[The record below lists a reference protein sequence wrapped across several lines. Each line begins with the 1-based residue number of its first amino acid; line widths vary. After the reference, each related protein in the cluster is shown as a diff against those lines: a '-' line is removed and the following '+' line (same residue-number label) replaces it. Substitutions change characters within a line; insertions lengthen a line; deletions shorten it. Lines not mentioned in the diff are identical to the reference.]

1 MEEEVMMLLEEA
13 KEKFDKALEH
23 LKNELVRIRAGKA
36 DIHILDGIVVDYY
49 GNKTPLNQVS
59 NINTPDVR
67 TIAIQPWEKS
77 MIPVIEKAIM
87 EANLGLNP
95 ENNGE
100 LIRIFIPPLTEER
113 RKELVKQVKHEGEQT
128 KIGIRNVRREI
139 LEELKKMKK
148 EGLSEDFE
156 KMKEEELENMVK
168 DYIEKVEE
176 MLEKK
181 EKDIMTV

>member
-1 MEEEVMMLLEEA
+1 MLLLEEA
-13 KEKFDKALEH
+13 KEKFEKSLEH

-36 DIHILDGIVVDYY
+36 DIHLLDGIMVDYY

-59 NINTPDVR
+59 NINTPDAR
-67 TIAIQPWEKS
+67 TISIQPWEKA

-87 EANLGLNP
+87 EANIGLNP

-128 KIGIRNVRREI
+128 RIGIRNVRREI
-139 LEELKKMKK
+139 LEELKKLKK
-148 EGLSEDFE
+148 EGLSEDVE
-156 KMKEEELENMVK
+156 KRKEQELEDMVK
-168 DYIEKVEE
+168 DYMKKIDE

-181 EKDIMTV
+181 EKDIMTI

>member
-1 MEEEVMMLLEEA
+1 MDEEVMILFEEA
-13 KEKFDKALEH
+13 EEKFEKALEH

-36 DIHILDGIVVDYY
+36 DIHLLDGIVVDYY

-59 NINTPDVR
+59 NINTPDAR
-67 TIAIQPWEKS
+67 TISIQPWEKA

-87 EANLGLNP
+87 EANIGLNP

-148 EGLSEDFE
+148 EGLSEDLE
-156 KMKEEELENMVK
+156 KRKEEELEDMVK
-168 DYIEKVEE
+168 DYMKKVDE

-181 EKDIMTV
+181 EKDIMTI

>member
-1 MEEEVMMLLEEA
+1 MLLLEEA
-13 KEKFDKALEH
+13 KEKFEKALEH

-36 DIHILDGIVVDYY
+36 DIHLLDGIVVDYY

-59 NINTPDVR
+59 NINTPDAR
-67 TIAIQPWEKS
+67 TISIQPWEKA

-87 EANLGLNP
+87 EANIGLNP

-128 KIGIRNVRREI
+128 RIGIRNVRREI
-139 LEELKKMKK
+139 LEELKKLKK
-148 EGLSEDFE
+148 EGLSEDVE
-156 KMKEEELENMVK
+156 KRKEQELEDMVK
-168 DYIEKVEE
+168 DYMKKIDE

-181 EKDIMTV
+181 EKDIMTI

>member
-1 MEEEVMMLLEEA
+1 MILFEEA
-13 KEKFDKALEH
+13 EEKFEKALEH

-36 DIHILDGIVVDYY
+36 DIHLLDGIVVDYY

-59 NINTPDVR
+59 NINTPDAR
-67 TIAIQPWEKS
+67 TISIQPWEKA

-87 EANLGLNP
+87 EANIGLNP

-148 EGLSEDFE
+148 EGLSEDLE
-156 KMKEEELENMVK
+156 KRKEEELEDMVK
-168 DYIEKVEE
+168 DYMKKVDE

-181 EKDIMTV
+181 EKDIMTI